1 MALRRYHQRQVRTW
15 VLWAGFAYVCLRGI
29 AGTLAGDLERVDE
42 LAEQVP
48 YYSDAKGL
56 VEWAIGD
63 IGAGGVALLL
73 MAYPMRFVMASA
85 ARMCGAGGFT
95 FERVSV
101 WVGLIGQCADIVRS
115 SGTRDHH
122 LSSVSLRLPVMRV
135 RGARIARGT
144 VPIFSRRNGP
154 LKAHAAEVVEALRGA
169 EAALD
174 KESQNAARDL
184 GRLALTISERY
195 ALGQLGALLDEG
207 DLKPPRRM
215 GDALRL
221 SITAV
226 LVAVIVIASAR
237 HGVPEPAAIAAA
249 VVVVAI
255 LYQSATAGG
264 IAGVGLVVIEILLN
278 ACSQAESSFSIG
290 SGASPAGSG
299 AHVDSQSCDRLPGQR
314 LGDLPELT
322 ATGRLHEHGVTRT
335 EDGFEVG
342 GSGGVVAYQRN
353 VRHPRR
359 AGGQSELLGEVSADG
374 HDEIDAALGR
384 EAADLA
390 VGFHSLVAQLEHLSE
405 YGDPPAAWGLGGV
418 AVSLGHQDS
427 PSMVRGAKVIA
438 RPV

>member
-1 MALRRYHQRQVRTW
+1 MPTEGVEGGRVCSRCNDRPVMGRIGARLAARHRRQADEAIRKLREDVEVLGIGPVPGPVRVALRRYHQRQVRTW

-278 ACSQAESSFSIG
+278 AFF
-290 SGASPAGSG
+290 
-299 AHVDSQSCDRLPGQR
+299 PG
-314 LGDLPELT
+314 
-322 ATGRLHEHGVTRT
+322 
-335 EDGFEVG
+335 
-342 GSGGVVAYQRN
+342 
-353 VRHPRR
+353 
-359 AGGQSELLGEVSADG
+359 
-374 HDEIDAALGR
+374 
-384 EAADLA
+384 
-390 VGFHSLVAQLEHLSE
+390 
-405 YGDPPAAWGLGGV
+405 
-418 AVSLGHQDS
+418 
-427 PSMVRGAKVIA
+427 K
-438 RPV
+438 

>member
-135 RGARIARGT
+135 RG
-144 VPIFSRRNGP
+144 P

-278 ACSQAESSFSIG
+278 AFF
-290 SGASPAGSG
+290 
-299 AHVDSQSCDRLPGQR
+299 PG
-314 LGDLPELT
+314 
-322 ATGRLHEHGVTRT
+322 
-335 EDGFEVG
+335 
-342 GSGGVVAYQRN
+342 
-353 VRHPRR
+353 
-359 AGGQSELLGEVSADG
+359 
-374 HDEIDAALGR
+374 
-384 EAADLA
+384 
-390 VGFHSLVAQLEHLSE
+390 
-405 YGDPPAAWGLGGV
+405 
-418 AVSLGHQDS
+418 
-427 PSMVRGAKVIA
+427 K
-438 RPV
+438 